1 MAIRGKWDHS
11 SVDLV
16 STAKA
21 SQVELRASPANVEV
35 YDLNELSDLAGEAIT
50 DLSGYA
56 LERLRGDTEFVLYR
70 ARSDADTRHIL
81 VLAPA
86 SEQPSYS
93 TLKRI
98 EHEYALRTELDPAW
112 AVLPFALVRDKGR
125 TLLALKDPGG
135 QPLDRLLERPLELK
149 QFLRV
154 AIALAAALSR
164 LHERGI
170 IHKDIK
176 PANVMVSQASD
187 EVWLTGFGIATDSSR
202 ERQAPTPPQII
213 AGTLAYMAPEQTGRM
228 NRSIDSRSDLYSLGV
243 TLYQMLTSAL
253 PFTASDPVE
262 WVYCHIARQPSPPE
276 ERRKDVPAAL
286 SAIVLKLLAKSAE
299 ERYQTAAGLQADLK
313 RCLDDL
319 ERLGRIEPF
328 VTGARDVSDRLTIPE
343 EVYGRERETTAL
355 LDAFDRVV
363 ASGAPEL
370 VLVSGHSGIGKSSI
384 VNELH
389 KAIVLPRGIFV
400 SGKFDQYKRD
410 IPYATLALAFQT
422 LIRQILSRNEAE
434 VGRRRDALRDAI
446 DPNGQL
452 LVNLI
457 PELEL
462 IIGKQAPVPE
472 LSAQDAENRFQW
484 VFRAFVGVFARKEH
498 PLALFLD
505 DLQWLDAATLN
516 LIEHLIIH
524 PDVRHLLLIGAYR
537 DNEVIASHPLMLM
550 LDSLR
555 KSSAAVRDIV
565 LTPLSIDHVGQL
577 TADSVRQERAL
588 TEPLA
593 RLVHEKTAGNPFFV
607 VQFLTALAEER
618 LLEFDSRA
626 AVWRWDVDR
635 IRVRGITD
643 NVVDLLI
650 GKLNRLPDNTREALK
665 QLACLGNRANTTT
678 LVIVHGRSEEETHS
692 DLKEGVREGFVVLS
706 DGSYEFVHDRVHEAA
721 YSLVPEEDRARVHL
735 QIGRRLIAAMPAD
748 KIAERIFNLV
758 NQFNRGV
765 ALISDPNEKQRVAE
779 LNLLAARRARASM
792 AYAGA
797 GIYASAGMGLL
808 GREPWETCY
817 ALAFSLWLLRAEC
830 EFLCGNFQEAEGFIS
845 ELLERAASKADKA
858 AAYRLRIDLQM
869 IKSEHTKA
877 VDTALECLHL
887 FAIQFSVHPT
897 WEQVRT
903 EYEKVWQTLAERS
916 IESLIDLPIM
926 TDQEI
931 QAVMQLLSVL
941 QAPAFFTDNNLLYV
955 CLCYMVNLSL
965 QYGVT
970 DASAHGF
977 AYFGLILGSVFHRYA
992 DGYRFGKLA
1001 IDLIDKHKSVAYK
1014 SKAYFTIARVVI
1026 WTRSVAVALDLIEAA
1041 FRAALEAGDL
1051 TYACYCCAYMVTHPL
1066 LRGDRL
1072 DDVWRESE
1080 KCLHFVR
1087 KAKFRDYEERIVS
1100 QQQFI
1105 QCMRG
1110 ETSTFSTFSD
1120 TNFDEASF
1128 EAQITGDRAM
1138 VCWYW
1143 ILKLQAR
1150 FISGDHE
1157 AAIAAAQ
1164 KAKALLWTSTGC
1176 IQLLDYHYFT
1186 ALVIAAAFEKAPQ
1199 ERQREWR
1206 QALSAHVEQLRE
1218 WTDNNPATFADKHA
1232 LVTAELAR
1240 IDGRDRDA
1248 MRLYDQA
1255 IRSARDNGF
1264 IQNEAVA
1271 NEVAGRFFLERG
1283 LEAFGRTYLRNARS
1297 CYLGWGA
1304 RGKVK
1309 QLDQL
1314 YQGLEEHTPPEATRT
1329 TATMGST
1336 IEQLDLTT
1344 VVKALQAVS
1353 REIDREKLNETLM
1366 ASVVQHAG
1374 AERGLLF
1381 LPRGSEYQIEAQAT
1395 TRSNTVE
1402 VILAD
1407 SFAAPPEFPEAIL
1420 NYAIRT
1426 RENVILEDASA
1437 PNQFSDDAYVLA
1449 RRPRSIL
1456 CLPLAKRRELIGV
1469 LYLENNLAP
1478 CVFTPRRLAVLELLA
1493 SQAAISL
1500 KNAQLYADLREE
1512 NIERR
1517 KAEEELRQS
1526 THALHQLQ
1534 EEVRQASR
1542 AAMMGELTASLAHE
1556 LNQPLGAILSNAQ
1569 AARRLLAG
1577 KRPNVEE
1584 ANAALD
1590 DVIRDDARAADIIRN
1605 IRALFQRNKVEMS
1618 LLDLRQILLDV
1629 EHLLRSDASTKEI
1642 SFRLD
1647 LPPSLP
1653 TVVGNRTQLIEVLIN
1668 LVSNAFDSLR
1678 ESADGRHEVE
1688 LCASQREAARVHIA
1702 VRDSGKGID
1711 PETMPRLFDAFFT
1724 TKPKGMGMGLTIA
1737 RSIIENHGGRLWATR
1752 NPDRGATLEF
1762 ELPVK
1767 VSAESKN

>member
-1 MAIRGKWDHS
+1 M
-11 SVDLV
+11 
-16 STAKA
+16 T
-21 SQVELRASPANVEV
+21 
-35 YDLNELSDLAGEAIT
+35 ELST
-50 DLSGYA
+50 YA
-56 LERLRGDTEFVLYR
+56 LEPLRKDAEFVLYR
-70 ARSDADTRHIL
+70 GRRNADPRHIL
-81 VLAPA
+81 VVAPA
-86 SEQPSYS
+86 SEQPARG
-93 TLKRI
+93 TLKRL

-112 AVLPFALVRDKGR
+112 AARPLALVRDRRR
-125 TLLALKDPGG
+125 TLLVLEAPSGEH
-135 QPLDRLLERPLELK
+135 LDRLLERPLELTR
-149 QFLRV
+149 FLRV
-154 AIALAAALSR
+154 AIGLSAALGK
-164 LHERGI
+164 LHEHGI

-176 PANVMVSQASD
+176 PANVMVDPTSGQ
-187 EVWLTGFGIATDSSR
+187 VWLTGFGIATDRPR
-202 ERQAPTPPQII
+202 EREAPKPPQTIE
-213 AGTLAYMAPEQTGRM
+213 GTLAYMAPEQTGRM

-243 TLYQMLTSAL
+243 TLYQMLTGAL
-253 PFTASDPVE
+253 PFIASDPVE
-262 WVYCHIARQPSPPE
+262 LVHCHIARQPSPPE
-276 ERRKDVPAAL
+276 ERRKEVPAAL
-286 SAIVLKLLAKSAE
+286 SAIVLKLLAKAPE
-299 ERYQTAAGLQADLK
+299 ERYQTAAGLEADIR
-313 RCLDDL
+313 RCLEDL

-328 VTGARDVSDRLTIPE
+328 VTGARDVLDRLTIPE
-343 EVYGRERETTAL
+343 KVYGRDRETTAL

-384 VNELH
+384 VKELH

-410 IPYATLALAFQT
+410 IPYATLARAFQT

-472 LSAQDAENRFQW
+472 LSARDAENRFQS

-516 LIEHLIIH
+516 LIEHLLTH
-524 PDVRHLLLIGAYR
+524 TDVRHLLLIGAYR

-555 KSSAAVRDIV
+555 KSSVAVRDIV
-565 LTPLSIDHVGQL
+565 LNPLSLDDVGQL
-577 TADSVRQERAL
+577 IADSVHQERVL
-588 TEPLA
+588 TDSLA

-626 AVWRWDVDR
+626 AVWRWDLDR
-635 IRVRGITD
+635 IRARGITD

-735 QIGRRLIAAMPAD
+735 QIGRRLNAAMPAD
-748 KIAERIFNLV
+748 KIAECIFNLV

-779 LNLLAARRARASM
+779 LNLRAGTKAKASTAYAAARIYLSVGM
-792 AYAGA
+792 A
-797 GIYASAGMGLL
+797 LL
-808 GREPWETCY
+808 RREDWESQY
-817 ALAFSLWLLRAEC
+817 ELAFNLWLLRAEC
-830 EFLCGNFQEAEGFIS
+830 EFLSGNFDEAQRLIS
-845 ELLERAASKADKA
+845 ELLERAVSKADKA
-858 AAYRLRIDLQM
+858 AAYRLRIDLYAV
-869 IKSEHTKA
+869 KSEHSKA
-877 VDTALECLHL
+877 ADSALECLRL
-887 FAIQFSVHPT
+887 FGIELSAHPT

-916 IESLIDLPIM
+916 IETLIDLPLM

-1001 IDLIDKHKSVAYK
+1001 IDLIEKHKSVAYK

-1051 TYACYCCAYMVTHPL
+1051 TYACYCCAYIITHPL

-1128 EAQITGDRAM
+1128 EAQLTGDRAM

-1271 NEVAGRFFLERG
+1271 NEVAGRFFLDRG
-1283 LEAFGRTYLRNARS
+1283 LEAFGRAYLRNARS

-1329 TATMGST
+1329 TARMGST

-1353 REIDREKLNETLM
+1353 REIDREKLIETLM

-1374 AERGLLF
+1374 AERGFLF
-1381 LPRGSEYQIEAQAT
+1381 LPRGSEYPIEAQAT

-1407 SFAAPPEFPEAIL
+1407 SFAGPPEFPEAIL

-1426 RENVILEDASA
+1426 RESVILEDASA

-1512 NIERR
+1512 NIERK

-1542 AAMMGELTASLAHE
+1542 TAMMGELTASLAHE

-1577 KRPNVEE
+1577 KKPNVEE

-1629 EHLLRSDASTKEI
+1629 EHLLRSDASNKEI

-1678 ESADGRHEVE
+1678 ESTDGRHDVE
-1688 LCASQREAARVHIA
+1688 LCASEREAARVHIA

-1711 PETMPRLFDAFFT
+1711 PEIMPRLFDAFFT
-1724 TKPKGMGMGLTIA
+1724 TKPEGMGMGLTIA